1 MTAPGELD
9 LAAVMAALA
18 ALPAQLTGREGQAIR
33 ERVERLAGI
42 LGAQGP
48 DAELRS
54 RAAAELEQ
62 LIAAVGE
69 LAAGAKGRKRA
80 AQAPGAIASPGARST
95 PGGSAES
102 IASPGSAGARST
114 PGGSAESID
123 LGQLADGLR
132 TFVEFLRAPTAAN
145 QAQVEQMVATLE
157 GAAVPRPVPLDQLN
171 IDATVEQLAVES
183 ARRHGLQGAEARH
196 AIARMKR
203 EMQMLVRQL
212 ELRAHQEASR
222 ATTAAEMERL
232 FDAVVNTGT
241 PLGQALAPERA
252 AIIAAY
258 RSVDLAHMA
267 EGLRVFGEWLAKP
280 SRDPAAHVAELRS
293 RLSETLGPATAGDP
307 GRSEAERRADFERE
321 IQVAVDEI
329 FRGSGLGR
337 GPGGAGAP

>member
-1 MTAPGELD
+1 MTAAGEPD

-33 ERVERLAGI
+33 ARVERLAEI

-54 RAAAELEQ
+54 RAARELEQ
-62 LIAAVGE
+62 LIVEVGQ
-69 LAAGAKGRKRA
+69 LAAGPKGKKRA
-80 AQAPGAIASPGARST
+80 AQAPGA
-95 PGGSAES
+95 
-102 IASPGSAGARST
+102 
-114 PGGSAESID
+114 ID

-132 TFVEFLRAPTAAN
+132 TFVEFLRAPTTTN
-145 QAQVEQMVATLE
+145 RAQVEQLVANLE
-157 GAAVPRPVPLDQLN
+157 GTALPRPVPLDQLN
-171 IDATVEQLAVES
+171 ISSTVEELAIES
-183 ARRHGLQGAEARH
+183 ARRHGLHGAEARH
-196 AIARMKR
+196 AVARMTR
-203 EMQMLVRQL
+203 EMQTLVRQL

-241 PLGQALAPERA
+241 PLGQTLAPERA

-267 EGLRVFGEWLAKP
+267 EGLRAFGEWLSKP
-280 SRDPAAHVAELRS
+280 ARDPVAHVAELKTRFA
-293 RLSETLGPATAGDP
+293 EALGPATAGDP
-307 GRSEAERRADFERE
+307 ARSEAERRADFERE
-321 IQVAVDEI
+321 IQVAVDQI

-337 GPGGAGAP
+337 DPGDGSAGAP